1 VTHASNL
8 SGPRSGR
15 GEPAGESTR
24 RPGAGARALLLDVGA
39 VITRTLF
46 ESHRDT
52 EQVLGLPAGTLTWLG
67 PIDPSTDALWRR
79 MLAGGITERNYWEQ
93 RALEVGT
100 LLGERWQPVDL
111 FRRARH
117 PEPDRS
123 VRPEAVAAVAAA
135 RAAGAR
141 VGVLS
146 NELELFLGKAF
157 AEGATLLRAMD
168 AIVDG
173 TRTRVLKPDLRA
185 YALATEALGVPA
197 ADTVFVD
204 DQPRNVEGARAAGL
218 RAVWFDVRDA
228 RGSFEA
234 ALRALDA
241 LPAAGPARE
250 PTHRGT
256 P

>member
-1 VTHASNL
+1 MSDARSR
-8 SGPRSGR
+8 PR
-15 GEPAGESTR
+15 E
-24 RPGAGARALLLDVGA
+24 AGARALLLDVGA

-67 PIDPSTDALWRR
+67 PIDPTTDALWRR
-79 MLAGGITERNYWEQ
+79 MLAGAITERNYWEQ
-93 RALEVGT
+93 RAQEVGT
-100 LLGERWQPVDL
+100 LLGERWQPADL

-146 NELELFLGKAF
+146 NELELFLGPAF
-157 AEGATLLRAMD
+157 VAGATLLRAMD
-168 AIVDG
+168 VVVDG
-173 TRTRVLKPDLRA
+173 SHTRVLKPDVRA

-197 ADTVFVD
+197 ARTVFVD
-204 DQPRNVEGARAAGL
+204 DQPRNVEGARSAGL
-218 RAVWFDVRDA
+218 QAVWFDVRDA

-241 LPAAGPARE
+241 LPAWGTAQR
-250 PTHRGT
+250 TTDRGT